1 MASIGRPPVHRA
13 RISLQEVFNA
23 VDELFQVNGFELME
37 LGCLRGGLR
46 EEPRSRQAASL
57 WLFRATSIFIRTASW
72 ITTSNLIVD
81 TFYRVEEV
89 LYSSYPSL
97 DPSVLFNPT
106 RWVDTTFV
114 PNESIKPQRS
124 S

>member
-23 VDELFQVNGFELME
+23 VDEMFQMNGFEFMG
-37 LGCLRGGLR
+37 LGCLRGLR
-46 EEPRSRQAASL
+46 EEPRSRQAAIL
-57 WLFRATSIFIRTASW
+57 WLFRAISIFIRTASW
-72 ITTSNLIVD
+72 ITTSNLIAD

-89 LYSSYPSL
+89 LYSSCPSL